1 MFENAKRLKEMQKE
15 INRQKQ
21 YLQQNEQ
28 SDILKVKIDQKEDL
42 LSRYSLQ
49 NFPILNPELCD
60 FVEEK
65 IDYKEMQKELNIELY
80 VKDLEDH
87 ELTLYEEAFTN
98 TYTDKVIRKT
108 KELKRN
114 KCVSLVFLICG
125 LIVFI
130 SSIILKRWI
139 SHDVSI
145 LFESIDIMGWVFIW
159 EAVDL
164 FFIARKVLTFEQI
177 RYYKIL
183 KAKFSIK
190 KE

>member
-114 KCVSLVFLICG
+114 KWVSLVFLICG